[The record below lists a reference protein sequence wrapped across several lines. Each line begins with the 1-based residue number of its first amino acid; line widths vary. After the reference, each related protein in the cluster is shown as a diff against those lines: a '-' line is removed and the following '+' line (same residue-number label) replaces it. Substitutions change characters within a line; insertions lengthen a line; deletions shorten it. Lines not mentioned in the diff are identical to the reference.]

1 MEKNQKIKIV
11 SEAAFCVGLQRGAYK
26 QEIILHEREM
36 FLHEDYSYLL
46 PEIESCIE
54 KITYSTNYKNLHKEI
69 PMIVNVSCTNMTLH
83 QTSIGIVGQK
93 LIEPILIVPHQLLSP
108 DEIEILANLLS
119 DRIIRQLPVKKL
131 AHIEKQKRV
140 YKITKTDLYLGL
152 PEYTVYLDN
161 LLSKT
166 QENTDIKIAGGIAIF
181 CVIGFLAGG
190 IITGYLLYY
199 ILSML
204 FALILCFTLVLN
216 GVLITDTTHSRYTKL
231 YGIKTYSKQ
240 EAESEINC
248 FIKRDREKHTANL
261 ILQELENVK
270 NVTSWKV

>member
-1 MEKNQKIKIV
+1 MKKTNKIKIV
-11 SEAAFCVGLQRGAYK
+11 SEAAFCGGLQRGAYK

-69 PMIVNVSCTNMTLH
+69 PMLVNVSCTNMTLH
-83 QTSIGIVGQK
+83 QTSIGIVRQE
-93 LIEPILIVPHQLLSP
+93 LIEPILIVPHQLLST

-119 DRIIRQLPVKKL
+119 DTIIRKLPVKKL
-131 AHIEKQKRV
+131 THIEKRKRI
-140 YKITKTDLYLGL
+140 YKVTKKDYFSGL
-152 PEYTVYLDN
+152 TEYTVYLDN

-181 CVIGFLAGG
+181 CLIGFLAGG
-190 IITGYLLYY
+190 IITGYLLCY

-204 FALILCFTLVLN
+204 FALILCLTLMLN

-231 YGIKTYSKQ
+231 YSIKTYSKQ
-240 EAESEINC
+240 EAEAEINC
-248 FIKRDREKHTANL
+248 FMKIDREKHTVNL
-261 ILQELENVK
+261 ILEELENVK

>member
-1 MEKNQKIKIV
+1 MEKINKIKIV
-11 SEAAFCVGLQRGAYK
+11 SESAFCGGLQRGAYK

-69 PMIVNVSCTNMTLH
+69 PMLVNVSWTNMTLH
-83 QTSIGIVGQK
+83 QTSIGIVGQE

-140 YKITKTDLYLGL
+140 YKITKTDPYLGL

-161 LLSKT
+161 LLSKN

-181 CVIGFLAGG
+181 SLIGFLTSG
-190 IITGYLLYY
+190 IVTGDLVYY
-199 ILSML
+199 IMAGL
-204 FALILCFTLVLN
+204 FTLSLFFMLVLI
-216 GVLITDTTHSRYTKL
+216 GVLITDTNHPRYTEM
-231 YGIKTYSKQ
+231 YSIKTSSEQ
-240 EAESEINC
+240 EAETEINC
-248 FIKRDREKHTANL
+248 FIKTDKDKHKLKL
-261 ILQELENVK
+261 ILEELKNIK
-270 NVTSWKV
+270 NVSSWEI